1 MRAIMNLD
9 HINTF
14 EAIKLFLEGNQP
26 IAFSVPGD
34 KQERY
39 TFIRKIL
46 VKFSYLTVSKKN
58 KGLLKRFLVKIT
70 GYSRSQMTR
79 LIKQY
84 RENSSIT
91 WRPSITNGFSK
102 KYLDNDIRLLAKV
115 DELHDTPC
123 GQMVKTLCERA
134 VNVFD
139 DQNYQN
145 IAKISVSH
153 LYNLRASKPY
163 KDQRMH
169 FEKTKPTKVAIG
181 ERRKPYPQGQP
192 GYIRIDTVHQGDQD
206 KVKGVYHINAVD
218 EETQFQVVC
227 TVEKISERY
236 LIPILELMLDKFPF
250 KIINFHSD
258 NGSEYINQYVAELLE
273 KLHVEFTKSRS
284 RKSNDNALAES
295 KNASVVRKILGHSHI
310 PQKYAEQINQF
321 NLETVYPYINFHRP
335 CFFPKV
341 IVDKKGKERKIY
353 KQKDMMTPFDKFKSL
368 PDAKKHLKP
377 ELTFEI
383 LDRLSM
389 EMSDNE
395 AAEKLQK
402 ERRKLFK
409 IIFEQDK
416 KYA

>member
-1 MRAIMNLD
+1 MRVIMKLD
-9 HINTF
+9 NINTF
-14 EAIKLFLEGNQP
+14 EAIEIFLAGNQP
-26 IAFSVPGD
+26 IAFSVLGD

-46 VKFSYLTVSKKN
+46 VKFSYLSASKQE
-58 KGLLKRFLVKIT
+58 KGLLKRFLVKMT
-70 GYSRSQMTR
+70 GYSRPQMTR

-84 RENSSIT
+84 RESGHII

-102 KYLDNDIRLLAKV
+102 KYQDSDVRLLAKI
-115 DELHDTPC
+115 DGLHDTPC

-145 IAKISVSH
+145 IANISVSH

-163 KDQRMH
+163 KNQRMH
-169 FEKTKPTKVAIG
+169 FEKTKPTKTAIG
-181 ERRKPYPQGQP
+181 ERRKPYPRGQA

-236 LIPILELMLDKFPF
+236 LIPVLELMLDKFPF

-258 NGSEYINQYVAELLE
+258 NGSEYINQTVAELLE
-273 KLHVEFTKSRS
+273 KLHIEFTKSRS

-310 PQKYAEQINQF
+310 PQKYAKQINQF

-335 CFFPKV
+335 CFFPEI
-341 IVDKKGKERKIY
+341 IVDQKGKERKIY
-353 KQKDMMTPFDKFKSL
+353 KQKDMMTPYDKFKSL
-368 PDAKKHLKP
+368 PDAKKYLKSD
-377 ELTFEI
+377 LTFEI
-383 LDRLSM
+383 LDNFSM